1 MKRLITFSHD
11 EDGNIANLSRID
23 PTLLGVKDLNSYTK
37 NLLYRHGHSEPLLF
51 FSLVLV
57 TGDNHLHGRILGGS
71 DSKGGY
77 FIKDILGV
85 LHVLELER
93 LVAVLGLA
101 FNLPYVPDDNLRKET
116 DLLYFSMVENG
127 FSFTTG
133 MQNKAGKHI
142 LNVLNCANT
151 HI

>member
-116 DLLYFSMVENG
+116 DLLYFSVVENA

-133 MQNKAGKHI
+133 MQNKAGEHI
-142 LNVLNCANT
+142 LNVLNRANT

>member
-1 MKRLITFSHD
+1 MKRLITFSYDKH
-11 EDGNIANLSRID
+11 GNIANLSRID
-23 PTLLGVKDLNSYTK
+23 PTLLGVKDLSSYTK

-57 TGDNHLHGRILGGS
+57 TGDNHQHGRTVGVS

-77 FIKDILGV
+77 FIKDVLGV
-85 LHVLELER
+85 PHIMELER

-116 DLLYFSMVENG
+116 DLLHFSMVENG
-127 FSFTTG
+127 FSFMTG
-133 MQNKAGKHI
+133 MMNKIGKHI
-142 LNVLNCANT
+142 LNFLNDADT